1 MFLPVEKLTVIRG
14 TIEKMTPVAR
24 NLLGDGYVW
33 NMDDLFPLF
42 LYVVVRARIPHLGAE
57 LEFMEHFM
65 DRNLDNGELGIMF
78 TTLKVGLNRFFDFSN
93 LPGFFP
99 GLLPPDT
106 PSGQVISMSSVIV
119 FFFVFKD
126 FTKSYLTFV

>member
-1 MFLPVEKLTVIRG
+1 MKLKIFRKFFDLDQPNISLSDKSSAFVEAIETLQQIITVFLPIEKLTVIRS

-24 NLLGDGYVW
+24 NLLGGSYVW

-65 DRNLDNGELGIMF
+65 DQNLDNGELGIMF
-78 TTLKVGLNRFFDFSN
+78 TTLKV
-93 LPGFFP
+93 
-99 GLLPPDT
+99 
-106 PSGQVISMSSVIV
+106 VI
-119 FFFVFKD
+119 
-126 FTKSYLTFV
+126 